1 MSFLKSK
8 TKLILMLVFHRCLT
22 VSTGVLFYLSLGTP
36 SYAQESFSLNKSQD
50 DLTGATVADSAIAQ
64 TPVTDYQITS
74 QLSSEKPLTDQIMA
88 EYLVRSPDDHS
99 DQAIKPELELK
110 EIDLKIVAFPP
121 KPAKNRQDEPIITVQ
136 AQTQEEHSKV
146 AKNEP
151 NEPIITVQAQTQGE
165 QFQYSVPREGTT
177 TELFSPSSETSP
189 TNIEPPI
196 PQTSASEL
204 SKTEKLDPS
213 PNPLLFPTKKDEVK
227 IDNVQAI
234 TLEEAIELGRRNTR
248 DLQVAQFNLEK
259 SREQLREAMASIY
272 PNLST
277 QFNFSHVDSAAAEL
291 QGRRVDGGQTTSELD
306 TKSTTYDGRV
316 EMSYDV
322 YTGGRRGAQIRAA
335 RESIKLQELEL
346 ERLFEQN
353 RFNVTRRYYALQ
365 NADAQIAI
373 QQAAVEDATQSLR
386 DAELL
391 EQAGLGTKFDVL
403 RSQVELANANQNLTL
418 AVSNQRVARR
428 ELVELLSLGQHIE
441 VTAAEAIEIAGAWD
455 LSLEESIVM
464 AYRNRAELE
473 QNLVQRNINEEQQT
487 ISIST
492 IKPQISVFANYNFL
506 GNLFDD
512 LRPADGYQFGAR
524 LSWQFFDGGAAR
536 ARKEQSKLDVKI
548 DETQFADQR
557 NKIRLEVET
566 AYYNLQA
573 NQENIGTASIAVQ
586 LAEESLRLARLRF
599 QAGVGTQTD
608 VINSQTELTI
618 ARGNLL
624 RAIIDYN
631 QSLNALQ
638 RSVSNLPDQKLF
650 DLP

>member
-1 MSFLKSK
+1 
-8 TKLILMLVFHRCLT
+8 MLVFQRCLT
-22 VSTGVLFYLSLGTP
+22 TSATVLFYLSIGTP
-36 SYAQESFSLNKSQD
+36 TYAQEIFFLNKSKENPVISSID
-50 DLTGATVADSAIAQ
+50 GSTDPETPTILEPLAQ
-64 TPVTDYQITS
+64 KS
-74 QLSSEKPLTDQIMA
+74 SSEKTIA
-88 EYLVRSPDDHS
+88 ENTALETVAYSPEDNPPQPQS
-99 DQAIKPELELK
+99 QSLKLE
-110 EIDLKIVAFPP
+110 EINLKISGSLP
-121 KPAKNRQDEPIITVQ
+121 KT
-136 AQTQEEHSKV
+136 
-146 AKNEP
+146 AKNEQ
-151 NEPIITVQAQTQGE
+151 NEPIITVQAQE
-165 QFQYSVPREGTT
+165 DPLQYSVPTQGTT
-177 TELFSPSSETSP
+177 TELFSPTPETTP
-189 TNIEPPI
+189 TNLEPPT

-204 SKTEKLDPS
+204 SKTEKLEPS

-227 IDNVQAI
+227 IDDVQPI
-234 TLEEAIELGRRNTR
+234 TLEEAIALGRRNNR
-248 DLQVAQFNLEK
+248 NLQEAQLNLEK

-272 PNLST
+272 PNLGT

-291 QGRRVDGGQTTSELD
+291 QGRRVDGGITTSQAD

-316 EMSYDV
+316 EMNYDV

-335 RESIKLQELEL
+335 REGIKLQELEL

-353 RFNVTRRYYALQ
+353 RFDVTRSYYALQ

-403 RSQVELANANQNLTL
+403 RAQVELANANQNLTL

-428 ELVELLSLGQHIE
+428 ELIELLSLGQQVE
-441 VTAAEAIEIAGAWD
+441 VTAAEPIEVAGSWD
-455 LSLEESIVM
+455 FSLEESIIM

-473 QNLVQRNINEEQQT
+473 QNLVQRNINEQQQIIE
-487 ISIST
+487 ISA

-506 GNLFDD
+506 GNLFDE

-524 LSWQFFDGGAAR
+524 LFWQFFDGGAAR
-536 ARKEQSKLDVKI
+536 ARKEQSKIDVKI
-548 DETQFADQR
+548 DETRFADQR

-608 VINSQTELTI
+608 VINSQTELTT

-638 RSVSNLPDQKLF
+638 RSVTNLPDQQLF